1 MSTEK
6 YEKEIKKIAK
16 MIFESK
22 FAIILSGAGIS
33 TESGIPDFRGP
44 DGLWTKLGDDPM
56 DVASIA
62 SFRRMSLM
70 GASDDMMNMITS
82 LVQTLITA
90 RPNKA
95 HKAIGKLYKKGY
107 IKACIT
113 QNIDGLHQRGGC
125 KEVVEVHGTYK
136 TATCQNCFKKYTFEF
151 LVQKVLED
159 GQFPPSCDCQGIIKP
174 DAIFFGESLPK
185 HALYQAMSYSNKTD
199 LMIVV
204 GSSLV
209 VYPIAEAPSIAKS
222 NNAKLVII
230 NLEPTPYDSQADV
243 LIRGKLGE
251 ILPKI
256 LEEVENLE
264 KQEADIKT
272 KT

>member
-1 MSTEK
+1 MSTE
-6 YEKEIKKIAK
+6 EIAQAVKKVAK

-44 DGLWTKLGDDPM
+44 NGLWTKLGDDPM
-56 DVASIA
+56 DIASIA
-62 SFRRMSLM
+62 AFNRMSMM
-70 GASDDMMNMITS
+70 GADNKMMEMVTD

-136 TATCQNCFKKYTFEF
+136 TATCQNCLKTYKFED

-159 GQFPPSCDCQGIIKP
+159 GQFPPTCECQGVIKP
-174 DAIFFGESLPK
+174 DTIFFGEPLPK
-185 HALYQAMSYSNKTD
+185 HALYKAMSYSNKCD

-209 VYPIAEAPSIAKS
+209 VYPIAEAPSIAKA

-230 NLEPTPYDSQADV
+230 NLEPTPYDTKADIV
-243 LIRGKLGE
+243 IHGKLGE
-251 ILPKI
+251 ILPQI
-256 LEEVENLE
+256 LGEVEKLE
-264 KQEADIKT
+264 QEKEN
-272 KT
+272 K

>member
-6 YEKEIKKIAK
+6 YSEEIKHVAR

-22 FAIILSGAGIS
+22 FAIVLSGAGIS

-56 DVASIA
+56 DLASIA

-70 GASDDMMNMITS
+70 GADENYLTMIEE
-82 LVQTLITA
+82 LVQTLLVA

-95 HKAIGKLYKKGY
+95 HKAIGKLFKKGY

-125 KEVVEVHGTYK
+125 KNVVEVHGTYK
-136 TATCQNCFKKYTFEF
+136 TATCMNCQKKYKFED
-151 LVQKVLED
+151 LVQKVLD
-159 GQFPPSCDCQGIIKP
+159 YGQFPPVCDCQGIIKP
-174 DAIFFGESLPK
+174 DTIFFGESLPK

-209 VYPIAEAPSIAKS
+209 VYPIAEAPTIAKS

-230 NLEPTPYDSQADV
+230 NLEPTPYDHKADILIQA
-243 LIRGKLGE
+243 KLGE
-251 ILPKI
+251 VLPKI
-256 LEEVENLE
+256 LEEVEKLE
-264 KQEADIKT
+264 EMEIK
-272 KT
+272 K